1 MREQERVHSREQTL
15 RAAAGI
21 QKSDPNGTNYGLGGG
36 RQPTNGKEISSAAQR
51 GPADVHRRNVKRQE
65 SIRFK
70 CILNLSL
77 TWLLEFIVERE
88 RERDSWVTAANGATN
103 CQLMACLPSS
113 SSIYHDDTVAVR
125 NGTIASTAAFARRSQ
140 AWRLQ

>member
-1 MREQERVHSREQTL
+1 MHSREQTL

-88 RERDSWVTAANGATN
+88 RERVLGDGGQW
-103 CQLMACLPSS
+103 CHQLSTDGLP
-113 SSIYHDDTVAVR
+113 
-125 NGTIASTAAFARRSQ
+125 TIFQFHSP
-140 AWRLQ
+140 